1 MPNPPKEHNVSHSE
15 EPISATPNEILSSTV
30 TGASYLVSLQLVSRM
45 LTFFLN
51 QILLRFTTPTS
62 LGIAYVQLEL
72 LIATILFLTREGI
85 RCALL
90 RNEDQESENSSS
102 EKLTDNQKNQLVLN
116 LAYLPL
122 PMGTIVAFLS
132 YFYYQYTA
140 DPVSLDFPYYRLCVA
155 LYGIASVIELIF
167 EPLYIIA
174 QNKLLFKLRV
184 SLEGFAVIA
193 RCVIT
198 LSLTVFGAY
207 ITNGGANSKENIFGI
222 LSFAI
227 AQLCYSSILLFGYL
241 RYFLSHPFD
250 PSLTETS
257 LSNRVR
263 QLLPRPIIR
272 TIHDHPTEQ
281 YVDPDQAKLGLTL
294 TKQSLLK
301 HVLTEGDKILTS
313 WLSIPYDQG
322 IYAFVFNYGS
332 LVPRILFQPV
342 EETARL
348 FFSRLL
354 NGNEGSNS
362 NSSSAI
368 LSARV
373 LAAMIKFHIVLGG
386 FFIAFGSNYTHILI
400 DLLAGAT
407 WSHTPAPKV
416 LAFYCIYVP
425 IMGVNGIVES
435 FVQAVANTS
444 EISRHNRAMIGF
456 SVGFITAGV
465 VLMNVLGAGAVGLVL
480 ANCFNL
486 AMRIAWAWDFTY
498 KFYRESYSQTYQE
511 IQNIL
516 SLRNILPSPSVCA
529 VFVGSWLVTRL
540 SKSQL
545 GWSTMLERVQHISV
559 GIACLIVVVV
569 MIYRTELPFLRLMN
583 NLVRHKKLD

>member
-1 MPNPPKEHNVSHSE
+1 
-15 EPISATPNEILSSTV
+15 
-30 TGASYLVSLQLVSRM
+30 M
-45 LTFFLN
+45 LTFLLN

-72 LIATILFLTREGI
+72 LIATILFLTREGV

-90 RNEDQESENSSS
+90 RNDESEESVGEK
-102 EKLTDNQKNQLVLN
+102 EKLNDSQKNQLVLN

-122 PMGTIVAFLS
+122 PLGTLVAFLS
-132 YFYYQYTA
+132 YYYYLYTA
-140 DPVSLDFPYYRLCVA
+140 DPISLNFPYYGLCVA
-155 LYGIASVIELIF
+155 LYGLSSVIELLF

-184 SLEGFAVIA
+184 SLEGSAVIT

-198 LSLTVFGAY
+198 LSLTILGAY
-207 ITNGGANSKENIFGI
+207 ITSRQGAQQGENVFGI

-227 AQLCYSSILLFGYL
+227 AQLCYSTILLVGYVK
-241 RYFLSHPFD
+241 YFLAHPFS
-250 PSLTETS
+250 PSSTKGSITDR
-257 LSNRVR
+257 LS
-263 QLLPRPIIR
+263 QFLPRPITR
-272 TIHDHPTEQ
+272 TVHDHPTSQ
-281 YVDPDQAKLGLTL
+281 YFDPDQAKLGLTL

-301 HVLTEGDKILTS
+301 HVLTEGDKMLTS

-354 NGNEGSNS
+354 NGSEPANS
-362 NSSSAI
+362 GFSPSV
-368 LSARV
+368 LSARI
-373 LAAMIKFHIVLGG
+373 LATMIKFHIILGG

-400 DLLAGAT
+400 DMLAGAT
-407 WSHTPAPKV
+407 WSSTPAPRV

-435 FVQAVANTS
+435 FVQAVANPS
-444 EISRHNRAMIGF
+444 EISRHNKAMIGF

-465 VLMNVLGAGAVGLVL
+465 VFMKFLAAGAVGLVL

-486 AMRIAWAWDFTY
+486 AMRIAWAWDFIHRFY
-498 KFYRESYSQTYQE
+498 KEYHPQKHSE
-511 IQNIL
+511 IQSML
-516 SLRNILPSPSVCA
+516 SFGNTLPSPYVCA
-529 VFVGSWLVTRL
+529 AFVGSWAVTNI
-540 SKSQL
+540 SKTRI
-545 GWSTMLERVQHISV
+545 GWTTMLDKVQHISV
-559 GIACLIVVVV
+559 GVLCLGVVVV
-569 MIYRTELPFLRLMN
+569 VIYQKEYQFLQSMN
-583 NLVRHKKLD
+583 SLVRHKKLD